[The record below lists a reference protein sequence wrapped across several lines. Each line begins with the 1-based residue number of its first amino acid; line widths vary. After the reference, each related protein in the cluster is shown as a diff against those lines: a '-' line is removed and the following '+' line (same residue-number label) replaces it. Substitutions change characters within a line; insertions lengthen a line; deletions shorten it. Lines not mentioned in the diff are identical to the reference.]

1 MSRNYYNNG
10 NVYDIVAD
18 KGAVLNRSV
27 ALKSARRQ
35 PVDITGYTGRMH
47 IRETISSTEIIEA
60 QTTEN
65 NRLKVNGPEGEI
77 LITIPAIEMETVDA
91 GDYVYD
97 LEIES
102 PEGEVTRVIHGTF
115 EVRPEVTR

>member
-10 NVYDIVAD
+10 NVYDITAD

-27 ALKSARRQ
+27 ALKSAKKQ

-47 IRETISSTEIIEA
+47 IREAISSTDIIEV

-65 NRLKVNGPEGEI
+65 NRLKINGPEGEI
-77 LITIPAIEMETVDA
+77 LITIPSIEMETVDA
-91 GDYVYD
+91 GEYVYD
-97 LEIES
+97 LEVES
-102 PEGEVTRVIHGTF
+102 PEGEVTRIIHGKF

>member
-1 MSRNYYNNG
+1 MSRNYYNDG
-10 NVYDIVAD
+10 NVYDITAD
-18 KGAVLNRSV
+18 KGAVLTRSV
-27 ALKSARRQ
+27 ALKSAQRK

-47 IRETISSTEIIEA
+47 IRETISATEIIET

-65 NRLKVNGPEGEI
+65 GRITINGTAGEI
-77 LITIPAIEMETVDA
+77 LITIPGPEMETVDA
-91 GDYVYD
+91 GEYVYD

-102 PEGEVTRVIHGTF
+102 PEGEVTRVINGKF

>member
-1 MSRNYYNNG
+1 MSRNYYNDG

-27 ALKSARRQ
+27 ALKSAQRK

-47 IRETISSTEIIEA
+47 IRETIAATEIVET

-65 NRLKVNGPEGEI
+65 GRLTINGSAGEI
-77 LITIPAIEMETVDA
+77 VITIPAIEMETVDA
-91 GDYVYD
+91 GEYVYD
-97 LEIES
+97 LEVES
-102 PEGEVTRVIHGTF
+102 PEGEVTRVIHGKF